1 MGNNVGMD
9 IDDRSFRMV
18 LSKSHPIQQI
28 IQQACES
35 IQLTIKPISE
45 IDFLKKLNMELIIKI
60 KNLNETLSQKD
71 LEIKQ
76 LKDKEWDLLNQKIA

>member
-18 LSKSHPIQQI
+18 LSKSHPIYQI

-45 IDFLKKLNMELIIKI
+45 ITIINTLYTLYKIPIQYLLKLV
-60 KNLNETLSQKD
+60 
-71 LEIKQ
+71 
-76 LKDKEWDLLNQKIA
+76 